1 MGGELT
7 ATKAKRAAMALAM
20 LHAVLALIY
29 AAITP
34 YCTPG
39 VTNGQ
44 RLPDIGAPD
53 EFAHAAYVKHLAQG
67 RGLPVLRPGY
77 QADVPNYESHQ
88 PPLFYALDA
97 AWGRMLGVDDPVD
110 PGEGLKLRSLNA
122 LFGALTVLGV
132 FWLVVWTIESSSVTL
147 LAAALASLLPMLC
160 ALDGALSNDPLAI
173 CLATWTLALSAR
185 WRAQL
190 TTTRLL
196 GLGALLGLAL
206 LTKSSGLLLFPV
218 VFLALIS
225 AKPEE
230 TEPPMWPKRL
240 AVASAAPA
248 LGLLVALPWL
258 LRNQA
263 LYGDFLGLKAFY
275 ATFERQVDPQAVFSG
290 LRPFGHWLYVLTAG
304 TLQSS
309 VGEFGYMDIHLPYE
323 VYVPLFVLLGLGLV
337 AGAHFSRRQ
346 LGTSSWLVWA
356 FYLALLVAGYVS
368 YNLWQVQPQARY
380 LFPAIGILAIWI
392 VVGLQRVHRRIPMVL
407 IAGLALAN
415 LFAIGILPTAFAAR
429 VEAAKAQ
436 IPTSAP

>member
-7 ATKAKRAAMALAM
+7 ASKAKRVALALAM

-53 EFAHAAYVKHLAQG
+53 EYAHAAFVRHLSQG

-97 AWGRMLGVDDPVD
+97 VWGRMLGVSDPMD
-110 PGEGLKLRSLNA
+110 PSSGLKMRSLNA
-122 LFGALTVLGV
+122 LFGALTVFGV
-132 FWLVVWTIESSSVTL
+132 FWLALWTLGSNSTAL
-147 LAAALASLLPMLC
+147 LAAALVALLPMLC
-160 ALDGALSNDPLAI
+160 ALDGALSNDPLSI
-173 CLATWTLALSAR
+173 CLATWILALTAR
-185 WRAQL
+185 WRVQL
-190 TTTRLL
+190 TTPRLL

-218 VFLALIS
+218 VFLALLS
-225 AKPEE
+225 VKPAASESSK
-230 TEPPMWPKRL
+230 WPKRL
-240 AVASAAPA
+240 AIAGVAPA
-248 LGLLVALPWL
+248 LGSLVALPWL
-258 LRNQA
+258 LRNQT
-263 LYGDFLGLKAFY
+263 LYGDLLGLKAFH

-290 LRPFGHWLYVLTAG
+290 LRPFGHWVYVLSAG

-323 VYVPLFVLLGLGLV
+323 VYVPLFLLLVVGLV
-337 AGAHFSRRQ
+337 AGVFSSLRHLDRP
-346 LGTSSWLVWA
+346 TWLVWLL
-356 FYLALLVAGYVS
+356 YSALLLAGYVS

-392 VVGLQRVHRRIPMVL
+392 VLGLQRVHKRLPMVL
-407 IAGLALAN
+407 IAGLAIAN
-415 LFAIGILPTAFAAR
+415 VFALGILPTAFAAR
-429 VEAAKAQ
+429 VEAARTLQ
-436 IPTSAP
+436 